1 MRVSPSSSTVHLVI
15 SKDKSMGEKRFKLA
29 TISTNQAYCNIDAN
43 VVPLQPALCSSI
55 EYADWRVRY
64 ARYID
69 HMFEYLSW
77 HLENGDTLSTA
88 NAVITLRNPEVLKE
102 AFAVYIY
109 KHSSN
114 KHKIYKFFK

>member
-1 MRVSPSSSTVHLVI
+1 MRVSPSSTIHLVI
-15 SKDKSMGEKRFKLA
+15 SKNKSAGEKRFKLA
-29 TISTNQAYCNIDAN
+29 TITTNQAHVGESI
-43 VVPLQPALCSSI
+43 VPLQPALSTSI
-55 EYADWRVRY
+55 DYADWRVRY

-77 HLENGDTLSTA
+77 HLENGDTLSSA

-114 KHKIYKFFK
+114 KHKNYKFFK